1 MKNILIILT
10 FFIASTAT
18 SQNKIDEDKTY
29 NKLYNDGTAL
39 IGEKKFKEALQL
51 FNDAIELKKTSAEA
65 IFARGTCYL
74 MLNERDKA
82 CADFNTAKTLK
93 LAASEEYIRKYCGK
107 DSPGRK
113 QKPLNNK

>member
-1 MKNILIILT
+1 MKNILFILT
-10 FFIASTAT
+10 FFIATTAS

-29 NKLYNDGTAL
+29 SKLYNDGTVL
-39 IGEKKFKEALQL
+39 IGEKKFKEALQM
-51 FNDAIELKKTSAEA
+51 FNNAIALKKTSAEA

-82 CADFNTAKTLK
+82 CVDFNTAKNLK
-93 LAASEEYIRKYCGK
+93 LTASEEYIKKYCGNE
-107 DSPGRK
+107 SPGRT